1 MLTVVLAASAASSVL
16 LASML
21 VLPAPM
27 VMASAVASLALSSTA
42 PVAVVTLRVKDVA
55 TPERSWLVYV
65 EAFRVEAEFRFTLE
79 VDVTTAA
86 IT

>member
-1 MLTVVLAASAASSVL
+1 
-16 LASML
+16 ML